1 MKDQE
6 AGLFAIDGARALEL
20 AQKNRIPT
28 FIYRLD
34 ILEQRF
40 RALRTALPSRV
51 RLAYAVKANPH
62 PGVCARLAAL
72 GAAFDCASEG
82 ELALVSGLGQR
93 GDRVLLAGPG
103 KSDKEIGMALDLGAR
118 IEADGM
124 EDLEAI
130 DRHLD
135 TRGFSGTL
143 PISLR
148 VHPGAGHGVAE
159 SSRIIGGDGPSA
171 FGIDEENLDAFL
183 VGAGRVERLRV
194 AGLQVFAASNE
205 RDATRLLA
213 NHRAALA
220 IAEGMSSRHGC
231 AIDLIDLGGGLG
243 IPYSTD
249 EYPLDIAALGEG
261 LGRLLA
267 DNAWFK
273 GELLLE
279 PGRWL
284 VGPIGVYL
292 SRVLRTKHS
301 RGSDFAI
308 LEGGVNHLL
317 RPALTGQSFPVA
329 APGVQGKKQA
339 TILAGPLCTS
349 LDRLGTLDLPP
360 LARGD
365 LLVFGQA
372 GAYGFTEAM
381 KDFLSHPAA
390 GELCIEG

>member
-1 MKDQE
+1 MKDEE

-20 AQKNRIPT
+20 AKKNTLPT
-28 FIYRLD
+28 FVYRLD
-34 ILEQRF
+34 LLEGRF
-40 RALRTALPSRV
+40 RDLRAALPSRV

-62 PGVCARLAAL
+62 PGVCGRLAAL

-82 ELALVSGLGQR
+82 ELALVGGLGTR
-93 GDRVLLAGPG
+93 GERVLFAGPG

-130 DRHLD
+130 ERHLEA
-135 TRGFSGTL
+135 RGFSGTL

-159 SSRIIGGDGPSA
+159 SSRIIGGAGPSA
-171 FGIDEENLDAFL
+171 FGIDEEDLDAFL
-183 VGAGRVERLRV
+183 GQAHRFKRLCV
-194 AGLQVFAASNE
+194 SGLQVFAASNE
-205 RDATRLLA
+205 RNATRLLA

-220 IAEGMSSRHGC
+220 IAEAMTTRNGL

-249 EYPLDIAALGEG
+249 ESLLDIAALGQG
-261 LGRLLA
+261 LGKLLE

-317 RPALTGQSFPVA
+317 RPALTGQSFPVTA
-329 APGVQGKKQA
+329 AGVQGKKQA

-381 KDFLSHPAA
+381 KDFLSHPPA